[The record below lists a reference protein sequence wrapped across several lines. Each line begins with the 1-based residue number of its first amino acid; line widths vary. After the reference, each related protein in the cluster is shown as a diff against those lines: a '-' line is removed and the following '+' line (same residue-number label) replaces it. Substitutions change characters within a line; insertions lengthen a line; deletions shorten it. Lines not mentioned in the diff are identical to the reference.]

1 MNVIINGEK
10 KNVEVTN
17 VLELVHDLKLNP
29 GLIVIE
35 VEGEILDRS
44 NWEAVEMK
52 EDLTIEIVHFVG
64 GG

>member
-44 NWEAVEMK
+44 NWEAVELK

>member
-10 KNVEVTN
+10 KNVEVKN
-17 VLELVHDLKLNP
+17 VMELVHDLKLNP

-35 VEGEILDRS
+35 VEGEIIDRS